1 MLFRKSLASLL
12 LVLIAGIA
20 PAADVTP
27 RTGAAKGGDDSRR
40 ADSARGGDEIVLHAN
55 YPAKYVVRTGDTL
68 WEIASRFLRD
78 PWRWPDVWDFE
89 NKVENPQFIY
99 PGDVVV
105 LVKANGKPMLKVQRS
120 EAKAAITHLQ
130 PKIRATKLDQAI
142 PTLPIDAIKQ
152 FVSQPRVLTQS
163 DLQSSGYVV
172 ASAGDHLI
180 GGIGDQI
187 YARGLA
193 SGKNTSFAIYR
204 AGKAYHNTDGKSDEL
219 LGYEAIYVGTAM
231 VKTFGDPSTLQITDA
246 SRETLIGDRL
256 LPMARQETETQWIP
270 RAPEAP
276 VEGRI
281 IDVVDAVAR
290 VGQFQTVVLNLGEF
304 DGLQRGHVLAI
315 YRAGTDARDVVNGK
329 TRDSVRLPD
338 TRAGLAMVFRTFDRI
353 SYALV
358 MKAEQDIRLYDAV
371 RKP

>member
-1 MLFRKSLASLL
+1 MYFKKSLASLL
-12 LVLIAGIA
+12 LVLVAGVA
-20 PAADVTP
+20 FAADAPP
-27 RTGAAKGGDDSRR
+27 RAGA
-40 ADSARGGDEIVLHAN
+40 ARGGDEIVLHPN
-55 YPAKYVVRTGDTL
+55 YPARYVVRTGDTL
-68 WEIASRFLRD
+68 WDIASRFLRD

-89 NKVENPQFIY
+89 NKIENPQFIY

-120 EAKAAITHLQ
+120 EAKAATTRLA
-130 PKIRATKLDQAI
+130 PKIRATKLDRAI

-152 FVSQPRVLTQS
+152 FVSQPRVLAERE
-163 DLQSSGYVV
+163 LQSSGYVV

-180 GGIGDQI
+180 GGIGDLI
-187 YARGLA
+187 YARGLPA
-193 SGKNTSFAIYR
+193 GKSTSFAIYR
-204 AGKAYHNTDGKSDEL
+204 TGKTYQNTGGKSDEL

-231 VKTFGDPSTLQITDA
+231 VKTFGDPSTLQIVDA
-246 SRETLIGDRL
+246 TRETLIGDRL
-256 LPMARQETETQWIP
+256 LPMARQETETQWVP

-304 DGLQRGHVLAI
+304 DGLQRGHVLAV
-315 YRAGTDARDVVNGK
+315 YRAGTEARDVVSSDA
-329 TRDSVRLPD
+329 RDSIQLPD
-338 TRAGLAMVFRTFDRI
+338 TRAGLAMVFRTFDRV
-353 SYALV
+353 SYALI

>member
-1 MLFRKSLASLL
+1 MLFKKSLASLL
-12 LVLIAGIA
+12 LVLVAGMA
-20 PAADVTP
+20 SAADAPSRPAA
-27 RTGAAKGGDDSRR
+27 
-40 ADSARGGDEIVLHAN
+40 ARSGDELVLHPK

-68 WEIASRFLRD
+68 WEIAARFLRD
-78 PWRWPDVWDFE
+78 PWRWPDVWDFN
-89 NKVENPQFIY
+89 NKIENPQFIY

-105 LVKANGKPMLKVQRS
+105 LVKTNGKPMLKVQRS
-120 EAKAAITHLQ
+120 EAKMATTRLT
-130 PKIRATKLDQAI
+130 PKIRATPLDQAI

-152 FVSQPRVLTQS
+152 FVSQPRLLAER
-163 DLQSSGYVV
+163 DLQGAGYVV

-187 YARGLA
+187 YVRALPP
-193 SGKNTSFAIYR
+193 GKNTSFAIYR
-204 AGKAYHNTDGKSDEL
+204 TGKTYQNNESKSEEI
-219 LGYEAIYVGTAM
+219 LGYEAIYVGTAV
-231 VKTFGDPSTLQITDA
+231 VKTFGDPATLQIVDA
-246 SRETLIGDRL
+246 TRETLIGDRL
-256 LPMARQETETQWIP
+256 LPMARPETDIQWVP
-270 RAPEAP
+270 RAPDAP

-315 YRAGTDARDVVNGK
+315 YRAGTDARDVVSSD
-329 TRDSVRLPD
+329 TRDSVKLPD

-353 SYALV
+353 SYALI
-358 MKAEQDIRLYDAV
+358 MKAEQDIRLHDAV

>member
-1 MLFRKSLASLL
+1 MLFNKLLASLL
-12 LVLIAGIA
+12 LVMATGVTLAADTAPRSA
-20 PAADVTP
+20 PA
-27 RTGAAKGGDDSRR
+27 K
-40 ADSARGGDEIVLHAN
+40 GGDEIVLHPS

-105 LVKANGKPMLKVQRS
+105 LVKTNGKPMLKVQRS
-120 EAKAAITHLQ
+120 EAKMVTTRLT
-130 PKIRATKLDQAI
+130 PKVRATPLDQAI

-152 FVSQPRVLTQS
+152 FVSQPRLLAERE
-163 DLQSSGYVV
+163 LQSSGYVV
-172 ASAGDHLI
+172 ASAGEHLI

-187 YARGLA
+187 YVRGLPP
-193 SGKNTSFAIYR
+193 GKNTSFTIYR
-204 AGKAYHNTDGKSDEL
+204 TGKTYRNRNTDSKSEET
-219 LGYEAIYVGTAM
+219 LGYEAIYVGTAII
-231 VKTFGDPSTLQITDA
+231 KTFGDPSTLQIVDA
-246 SRETLIGDRL
+246 TRETLIGDRL
-256 LPMARQETETQWIP
+256 LPMARPENEGQWLP
-270 RAPEAP
+270 RAPDTP

-290 VGQFQTVVLNLGEF
+290 VGQFQTVVLNLGEL
-304 DGLQRGHVLAI
+304 DGLQRGHVLAV
-315 YRAGTDARDVVNGK
+315 YRAGTDARDVVSSDP
-329 TRDSVRLPD
+329 RDAIQLPD
-338 TRAGLAMVFRTFDRI
+338 TRAGLAMVFRTFDRV
-353 SYALV
+353 SYALI

>member
-1 MLFRKSLASLL
+1 MLFKRSLVSLL
-12 LVLIAGIA
+12 LVLMTGMVL
-20 PAADVTP
+20 AA
-27 RTGAAKGGDDSRR
+27 DDSRR
-40 ADSARGGDEIVLHAN
+40 PPAARGGDEIVLHAN

-89 NKVENPQFIY
+89 NKIENPQFIY

-105 LVKANGKPMLKVQRS
+105 LVKTNGKPMLKVQRS
-120 EAKAAITHLQ
+120 EAKMATTRLT
-130 PKIRATKLDQAI
+130 PKVRATPLDHAI

-152 FVSQPRVLTQS
+152 FVSQPRLLAERE
-163 DLQSSGYVV
+163 LQSSGYVI

-187 YARGLA
+187 YVRGLPP
-193 SGKNTSFAIYR
+193 GKNTNYSIYR
-204 AGKAYHNTDGKSDEL
+204 TGKTYQNTDGKSDET
-219 LGYEAIYVGTAM
+219 LGYEAIYVGTAV
-231 VKTFGDPSTLQITDA
+231 VKAFGDPSTLQIVDA
-246 SRETLIGDRL
+246 TRETLIGDRL
-256 LPMARQETETQWIP
+256 LPMARPESEPQWVP
-270 RAPEAP
+270 RAPDAP

-290 VGQFQTVVLNLGEF
+290 VGQFQTVVLNLGEL

-315 YRAGTDARDVVNGK
+315 YRAGTDARDVVSGDS
-329 TRDSVRLPD
+329 RDSVQLPD
-338 TRAGLAMVFRTFDRI
+338 TRAGLAMVFRTFDRV
-353 SYALV
+353 SYALI

>member
-1 MLFRKSLASLL
+1 MLFKRLLATLL
-12 LVLIAGIA
+12 LMLLAGMA
-20 PAADVTP
+20 PAA
-27 RTGAAKGGDDSRR
+27 GDSRR
-40 ADSARGGDEIVLHAN
+40 PAPARGGDEIVLQPN

-78 PWRWPDVWDFE
+78 PWRWPDVWDFD
-89 NKVENPQFIY
+89 NKMENPQFIY

-120 EAKAAITHLQ
+120 EAKTITTRLT
-130 PKIRATKLDQAI
+130 PKIRATPLDQAI
-142 PTLPIDAIKQ
+142 PTLPMDAIKQ
-152 FVSQPRVLTQS
+152 FVSQPRLLAERE
-163 DLQSSGYVV
+163 LQSSGYVV
-172 ASAGDHLI
+172 ASAGEHLI

-187 YARGLA
+187 YVRGLPP
-193 SGKNTSFAIYR
+193 GKTTNFTIYR
-204 AGKAYHNTDGKSDEL
+204 TGKTYQNTHGKSDET
-219 LGYEAIYVGTAM
+219 LGYEAIYVGTAI
-231 VKTFGDPSTLQITDA
+231 VKSFGDPSTLLITDA
-246 SRETLIGDRL
+246 TRETLIGDRL
-256 LPMARQETETQWIP
+256 LPTARPENEPQWVP
-270 RAPEAP
+270 RAPDTP

-315 YRAGTDARDVVNGK
+315 YRSGPDARDVVSSDS
-329 TRDSVRLPD
+329 RDSVQLPD
-338 TRAGLAMVFRTFDRI
+338 TRAGLAMVFRTFDRV

-358 MKAEQDIRLYDAV
+358 MKAEQDIHLHDAV